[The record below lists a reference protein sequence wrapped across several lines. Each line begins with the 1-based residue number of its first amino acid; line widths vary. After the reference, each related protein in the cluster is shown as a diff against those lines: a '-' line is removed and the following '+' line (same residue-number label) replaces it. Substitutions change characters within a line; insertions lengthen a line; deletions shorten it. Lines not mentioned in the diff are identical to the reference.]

1 MVFAASFSAQGQ
13 FINPVTP
20 DIIIGSCQ
28 STGVENSG
36 TSVLGDWQVVVV
48 DGSQPSIIF
57 YNHATG
63 QEDCHLLYG
72 AQQGFTITD
81 PDVVWNYGSNQDIY
95 VVYKLSGAGP
105 LLDGIWAERWLLDAS
120 LATIS
125 PDVATYFDP
134 VNNMPPMAQLYNS
147 STAEYPNIDYHL
159 TNDEVVVVWED
170 QGTIIATSEIQNPL
184 LFSAPFYDVNSFC
197 TGYTLPGTQPDVA
210 MGYDKK
216 VISFTYKQLNGGT
229 NEIVVRQDAYVNIL
243 GGNPTNTCVN
253 ETMVPPVGFDDV
265 NFPRISAPKFQFGR
279 VTSFDCNVTY
289 EVLSSAGENFIGSST
304 YKFEN
309 FSFPGAPNCPLVT
322 IYNTPF
328 RWSHDIVNANG
339 VGAWSNMNA
348 DLRFDPNSKPVS
360 VYGGDLVYNSW
371 NWHDQSGIRILGLDE
386 VLTVATKPNSLSLVS
401 QIPNPAPCDTTST
414 YNVVAY
420 ALWSDYL
427 VTGEAYLTTQNQ
439 NVVSSASDGGN
450 LVFAFYQP
458 STSEVIIKKAA
469 MPGSPF
475 IRKGRPEDVA
485 IASENQKWTLNVF
498 PNPSNGEFK
507 VRSSKSIQ
515 KIGIYDLA
523 GKLVQEMAPNKTA
536 ELTIALSVPGIYQIQ
551 LTADDGER
559 SLQKVVVVQ

>member
-1 MVFAASFSAQGQ
+1 MVVVASFTAQAQ

-20 DIIIGSCQ
+20 DITIGSCQ

-48 DGSQPSIIF
+48 DGDRPSIVF

-95 VVYKLSGAGP
+95 VVYKLSGGGS
-105 LLDGIWAERWLLDAS
+105 LMDGIWAERWELDPS
-120 LATIS
+120 LAFITPS
-125 PDVATYFDP
+125 LTYQDP
-134 VNNMPPMAQLYNS
+134 IFAMPPMAQLYNS
-147 STAEYPNIDYHL
+147 QTAEYPNIDYHL

-170 QGTIIATSEIQNPL
+170 QGAIIATSEIQNPL
-184 LFSAPFYDVNSFC
+184 LFIAPFYDVNSFC
-197 TGYTLPGTQPDVA
+197 TGYSLAGTQPDVA
-210 MGYDKK
+210 MGYDNK
-216 VISFTYKQLNGGT
+216 VISFTYKQLNGAA
-229 NEIVVRQDAYVNIL
+229 NEIVVRQDAYVNIV
-243 GGNPTNTCVN
+243 GGNPTNICVN
-253 ETMVPPVGFDDV
+253 ETMVPPVAFADV

-289 EVLSSAGENFIGSST
+289 EVLSPSGENFIGSST
-304 YKFEN
+304 YKFESYSN
-309 FSFPGAPNCPLVT
+309 PGAPGCSPVS
-322 IYNTPF
+322 IYSTPF
-328 RWSHDIVNANG
+328 PWSHDIINANG

-348 DLRFDPNSKPVS
+348 DLRFDPNIKPVS
-360 VYGGDLVYNSW
+360 VYAGDLVYNSW

-386 VLTVATKPNSLSLVS
+386 VLTVATLPNTGNLVGT
-401 QIPNPAPCDTTST
+401 ITNPSPCAPTSV
-414 YNVVAY
+414 YNVVAR

-439 NVVSSASDGGN
+439 NVVSSGCDGGN

-458 STSEVIIKKAA
+458 NTSEIIIKLAA

-475 IRKGRPEDVA
+475 IRKGRPEDLA
-485 IASENQKWTLNVF
+485 AAQENQKWNLAVF

-507 VRSSKSIQ
+507 VRSSKDIQ

-536 ELTIALSVPGIYQIQ
+536 GELMFALPAPGIYQIQ
-551 LTADDGER
+551 LTAYDGER